1 MGGPVNELHRPL
13 CGSHDLA
20 VGLDQATI
28 EGLRAMIRSGGVQ
41 QLAVG
46 DLHAGE
52 VAGLAWS
59 GNPAHLRSVAAALQR
74 AAQGLEDYLVVR
86 APGGE
91 PVAKMRIDYTSEA
104 DTGVFSQL
112 ATMGP
117 LQGLG
122 IATMLIGAGEQRV
135 RARGLSSSP
144 RSASKTTT
152 PGHVT
157 STSGSDT
164 RRPAACTHH
173 GKPRTTL
180 ASFGCTKPRS
190 RFCAS
195 ACDARTRS
203 TPRPTRTGRPGPYFP
218 GLAMT
223 KPHRRIELRD
233 GSRCRRTAHCQ
244 SAPSPLGT
252 GARI

>member
-1 MGGPVNELHRPL
+1 
-13 CGSHDLA
+13 

-28 EGLRAMIRSGGVQ
+28 EGLCAMIRADGVQ

-46 DLHAGE
+46 DLRTDE
-52 VAGLAWS
+52 VAELAWS
-59 GNPAHLRSVAAALQR
+59 GNPAHLRSVAAALKR

-135 RARGLSSSP
+135 HARGLGFAALGVEDNNP
-144 RSASKTTT
+144 RARHLYQRLGYQAVSRQPASWETEDDA
-152 PGHVT
+152 GVL
-157 STSGSDT
+157 
-164 RRPAACTHH
+164 RVYE
-173 GKPRTTL
+173 TTL
-180 ASFGCTKPRS
+180 T
-190 RFCAS
+190 
-195 ACDARTRS
+195 
-203 TPRPTRTGRPGPYFP
+203 
-218 GLAMT
+218 
-223 KPHRRIELRD
+223 ILRK
-233 GSRCRRTAHCQ
+233 R
-244 SAPSPLGT
+244 L
-252 GARI
+252 